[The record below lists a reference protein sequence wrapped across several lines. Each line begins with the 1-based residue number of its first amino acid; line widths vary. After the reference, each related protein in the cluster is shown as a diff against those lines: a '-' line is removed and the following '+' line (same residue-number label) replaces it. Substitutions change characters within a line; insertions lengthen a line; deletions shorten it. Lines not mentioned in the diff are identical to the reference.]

1 MTQRDLFGKTAS
13 VEAGLKDPVE
23 LDCEVIALTDL
34 AARLRFIDEEGRET
48 EAWAPLKHLRFRG
61 NGSPQK
67 GVQVLDIER
76 FKAREIGADVTS

>member
-1 MTQRDLFGKTAS
+1 MTQRDLFGGVTRQKY
-13 VEAGLKDPVE
+13 LKQRVE
-23 LDCEVIALTDL
+23 LECEVCALTD
-34 AARLRFIDEEGRET
+34 AAAWLRFIDEEGREA

-76 FKAREIGADVTS
+76 FKAREIGADVTV